1 MSEFTVDQFKEA
13 LPPSVRKS
21 LTQEMADKFN
31 QLMSDPDL
39 QETYRD
45 NLMSY
50 TQVMSEGKFKLSSYL
65 DAVKYVSH
73 RLMGKTMKDAYH
85 ATFPDKIQDWTM
97 RGVELKD
104 QASYITAYN
113 KTKLVNRIMEQS
125 LVPMWVLNQDATQKA
140 INKQVKL
147 MAEAKSEMVQM
158 QAANSILTH
167 LKPPETQKLELEVSQ
182 KETSAIDDLRK
193 ATQELAAAQR
203 LQVQSGQMNA
213 EQVAHS
219 KITYDNETGDE
230 V

>member
-1 MSEFTVDQFKEA
+1 MSDFTVDQFKEA

-21 LTQEMADKFN
+21 MDQQMADKFN
-31 QLMSDPDL
+31 QLMNDPDM

-50 TQVMSEGKFKLSSYL
+50 TQVMNEGKFKLSSYL

-73 RLMGKTMKDAYH
+73 RLMGKTMKGAYH
-85 ATFPDKIQDWTM
+85 STFPDKIQDWTM

-125 LVPMWVLNQDATQKA
+125 LVPLWVLNQDATQKA
-140 INKQVKL
+140 INKQVEL
-147 MAEAKSEMVQM
+147 MAGAKSEMVQM
-158 QAANSILTH
+158 QAANSLLTH
-167 LKPPETQKLELEVSQ
+167 LKAPETQKLELEVSH
-182 KETSAIDDLRK
+182 KETSAIDELRR
-193 ATQELAAAQR
+193 ATQELASAQR

-213 EQVAHS
+213 EQIAHS
-219 KITYDNETGDE
+219 KITYDNNTEED